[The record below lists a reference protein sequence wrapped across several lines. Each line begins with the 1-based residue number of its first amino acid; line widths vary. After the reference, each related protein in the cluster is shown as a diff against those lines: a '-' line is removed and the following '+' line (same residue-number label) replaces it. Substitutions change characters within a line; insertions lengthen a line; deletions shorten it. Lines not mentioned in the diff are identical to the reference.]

1 MDWLN
6 KEKIVFLVS
15 LLLVVYALASVFG
28 TRTASIDAPEPPPS
42 KGPDENYIIQ
52 WGTEKTLLAGYFGD
66 LWTGGRDPFH
76 EKETTDKLDPS
87 MINLKNP
94 PFLDIEKLRPV
105 PTFIGAPPRPK
116 EISKAS
122 PGGGGGFNE

>member
-15 LLLVVYALASVFG
+15 LLLVIYALASVFG
-28 TRTASIDAPEPPPS
+28 TRTASIDAPETPPA

-76 EKETTDKLDPS
+76 EKEQTEKLELQ
-87 MINLKNP
+87 MIQLKSP
-94 PFLDIEKLRPV
+94 PFLDTERLKPV
-105 PTFIGAPPRPK
+105 PTFIGAPPRPR
-116 EISKAS
+116 EISKA
-122 PGGGGGFNE
+122 PPGKGGGTNE